1 MMFLLPESIL
11 LITELTFRLSLEQR
25 PITFCD
31 IVMTFPEWL
40 DVTCPMAWSPAEIQ
54 NTHQT
59 KQLPE
64 TQVLS
69 RTSFP
74 PTELSR
80 SIHWGATA
88 RTGSTWH
95 ARWHNYGATEIN
107 IYYSLHRSYS
117 RFITHSI
124 KSCSAEL
131 DPRLL
136 TLICSGQGGRL
147 ARLWHHQLPD
157 KRGHHVQRPARR
169 HPGRPPAVWAE
180 GAPQQRDA
188 ECQTNKQVLP
198 AHAHG

>member
-1 MMFLLPESIL
+1 MFLLPESSL

-80 SIHWGATA
+80 SIH
-88 RTGSTWH
+88 
-95 ARWHNYGATEIN
+95 
-107 IYYSLHRSYS
+107 
-117 RFITHSI
+117 
-124 KSCSAEL
+124 
-131 DPRLL
+131 
-136 TLICSGQGGRL
+136 
-147 ARLWHHQLPD
+147 
-157 KRGHHVQRPARR
+157 
-169 HPGRPPAVWAE
+169 
-180 GAPQQRDA
+180 
-188 ECQTNKQVLP
+188 
-198 AHAHG
+198 